1 MNLVKKRVGVIL
13 GGFSAERHISVESG
27 RNIYEKL
34 ASSTEYEPIAVYLT
48 GSTNNLR
55 FFILPINILLKDNAD
70 DIHDYLYTA
79 DKSVVNLSLEEVRS
93 KSFAITNRYGKKLS
107 QPREVKLE
115 DFPSIMDF
123 AFIALHGHP
132 GEDGVL
138 QNLLEKI
145 ALPYNGSGVESSYLC
160 MNKYLTNKILFEN
173 GISVAKQI
181 LISLFDWESD
191 VNGLLESIELN
202 IGFPL
207 IAKPVDDGCSAGV
220 EKIGSKE
227 ALVQY
232 GNKIFAVKNSIAKK
246 EFLIEEL
253 LFKKASRHFLEV
265 TCGLL
270 THYSSKKEVVYEIFP
285 PSETLAEGEV
295 LSLEEKFLAGEGR
308 NITPA
313 RFDKDKDRSLKI
325 EAQVKKTIEK
335 VAIIL
340 GIQGYA
346 RIDAFVDIFDNYD
359 IRVYIIEANSL
370 PGMTPATCIF
380 HQCILHGYKPIDFIS
395 EIIEFGFQKF
405 SRK

>member
-1 MNLVKKRVGVIL
+1 MIKKKVGVIL

-48 GSTNNLR
+48 GSTDNLK

-70 DIHDYLYTA
+70 DIHEYLYAA
-79 DKSVVNLSLEEVRS
+79 DKSIINPSLEEVRR

-107 QPREVKLE
+107 QPIEIRLE
-115 DFPSIMDF
+115 DFPSTMDF

-145 ALPYNGSGVESSYLC
+145 CLPYNGSGVESSYLC
-160 MNKYLTNKILFEN
+160 MNKYLTNKILSEN
-173 GISVAKQI
+173 GVSVAKQI
-181 LISLFDWESD
+181 LISLFDWESS
-191 VNGLLESIELN
+191 VNSVLENIKLN

-220 EKIGSKE
+220 EKIKNKE
-227 ALVQY
+227 VLVQY
-232 GNKIFAVKNSIAKK
+232 GNKIFADKNSIRKK

-253 LFKKASRHFLEV
+253 LLKKNAKHFLEV

-270 THYSSKKEVVYEIFP
+270 THYNNKKEVVYEIFP

-295 LSLEEKFLAGEGR
+295 LSLEEKFLAGEGQ

-313 RFDKDKDRSLKI
+313 RFDRDKDKSLRI
-325 EAQVKKTIEK
+325 EVQVKKEIEK
-335 VAIIL
+335 VAVIL

-346 RIDAFVDIFDNYD
+346 RIDAFVEIFDND
-359 IRVYIIEANSL
+359 GIRVYIIEANSL

-395 EIIEFGFQKF
+395 KIIEFGFQKF
-405 SRK
+405 SKK